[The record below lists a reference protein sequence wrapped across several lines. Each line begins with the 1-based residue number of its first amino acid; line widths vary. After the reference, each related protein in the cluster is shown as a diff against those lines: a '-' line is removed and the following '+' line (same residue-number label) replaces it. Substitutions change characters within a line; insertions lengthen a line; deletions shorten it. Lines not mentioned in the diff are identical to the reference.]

1 MFRIL
6 ALLPSF
12 ALLLA
17 APALAQDSTNT
28 NPNSSPNPVSY
39 VFDITRDGDK
49 IGSDTLEIS
58 KDGDTTTAKI
68 GTTISVVVAF
78 IEVYHF
84 DHSAV
89 EVWKNGKFVSYTAQT
104 NANGTKYDVSETT
117 SDDGK
122 INLSV
127 NGETQELAQLAVPA
141 TFWNSDFVNATQV
154 IDADKGKVLSVQV
167 QDLGD
172 EPIDMNGQQVQ
183 AHHYQ
188 MTGGLK
194 RDLWLVNDMPVR
206 IKLRGSDNSQIV
218 SDLRPATAE

>member
-1 MFRIL
+1 MFRIF
-6 ALLPSF
+6 ALLPSL
-12 ALLLA
+12 ALLLVG
-17 APALAQDSTNT
+17 PAIAQEPA
-28 NPNSSPNPVSY
+28 NPNPGANPNTVSY
-39 VFDITRDGDK
+39 VFDITRDGNK
-49 IGSDTLEIS
+49 IGSDTLEIT

-89 EVWKNGKFVSYTAQT
+89 EVWKGGKFVSYSAQT
-104 NANGTKYDVSETT
+104 NANGTKYDVSETA

-122 INLSV
+122 INLTV

-141 TFWNSDFVNATQV
+141 TFWNNGFVTASQV

-188 MTGGLK
+188 MTGQLK
-194 RDLWLVNDMPVR
+194 RDVWLVNDMAVR

-218 SDLRPATAE
+218 SDLRPSTAE

>member
-1 MFRIL
+1 MFRIF
-6 ALLPSF
+6 ALLPSL
-12 ALLLA
+12 ALLLVG
-17 APALAQDSTNT
+17 PALAQE
-28 NPNSSPNPVSY
+28 PPSPNPSANPNIVSY
-39 VFDITRDGDK
+39 VFDITRDGNK
-49 IGSDTLEIS
+49 IGSDTLDIT

-68 GTTISVVVAF
+68 GTKISVVVAF

-89 EVWKNGKFVSYTAQT
+89 EIWKNGKFVSYEAETD
-104 NANGTKYDVSETT
+104 ANGTKYNVSETA

-122 INLSV
+122 INLTV
-127 NGETQELAQLAVPA
+127 NGEAQELAQLAVPA

-154 IDADKGKVLSVQV
+154 IDADKGKVLAVQV
-167 QDLGD
+167 QDLGE

-188 MTGGLK
+188 MTGELK
-194 RDLWLVNDMPVR
+194 RDIWLVNDMAVR